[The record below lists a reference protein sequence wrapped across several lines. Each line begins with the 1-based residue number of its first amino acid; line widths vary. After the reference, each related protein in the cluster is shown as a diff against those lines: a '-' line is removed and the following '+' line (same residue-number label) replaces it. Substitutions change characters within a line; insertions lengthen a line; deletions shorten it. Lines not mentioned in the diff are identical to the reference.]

1 MTRRLAPAQRTLP
14 GLLRAH
20 AEDHPSNAFVI
31 DELGTLTWGAA
42 AELALAQAA
51 RFWKL
56 GVRPGDTVG
65 IMLRNRRELLASWF
79 GLGMI
84 GAVEVPIDPRTRA
97 ERLVHTLSQSGCR
110 ELVIGAECL
119 PQLDAVADRLPL
131 ITRVLVV
138 GDERSEQ
145 CDSVPF
151 DELDGDPAQVP
162 WPTVRFSDPVAV
174 MFTSG
179 STGPAKGVVL
189 SHGQHYVNGYH
200 PAALFE
206 IGPGDVV
213 YVCLPLHH
221 NMAQGYGVCVALVS
235 GAAVRVAPHFRAH
248 DFWSDVREHGATI
261 LSFVGAMLVL
271 LAKEEPRVDDADN
284 PLRLGFGVPIPADLH
299 ERFEERFGVRLVHC
313 YGSTEATIVAW
324 NDRAHR
330 KPGAVGRPL
339 PDYDVRVLDDD
350 DVEVPAGVRGQI
362 CVRPHEPCSMFSG
375 YVADAEATVA
385 SWRNLWFH
393 TGDRGWLDDDGD
405 LWFSDRLGDVMRR
418 MGELISSS
426 EVEDA
431 LLSHPAIRLAAVYG
445 VASELIEEEV
455 MAAVVVQDDAQLD
468 AASVRAWCA
477 ERLAPSAVPRFVE
490 FVSELPMTP
499 TGKVEKFKLRRRG
512 VTEATDDARAT
523 SGAVW

>member
-1 MTRRLAPAQRTLP
+1 MRRRLGPAERTLP

-20 AEDHPSNAFVI
+20 AEEHPSDPFVI
-31 DELGTLTWGAA
+31 DELGTLSWGAA
-42 AELALAQAA
+42 AELAFAQAA
-51 RFWKL
+51 RFWRL
-56 GVRPGDTVG
+56 GVRPGDRVG
-65 IMLRNRRELLASWF
+65 IMLENRRELLASWF
-79 GLGMI
+79 GLGSI
-84 GAVEVPIDPRTRA
+84 GAIEVPIDPCTRA
-97 ERLVHTLSQSGCR
+97 DRLVHMLGQSGCR
-110 ELVIGAECL
+110 ELVIGAGCL
-119 PQLDAVADRLPL
+119 GQLDAVADRLPL
-131 ITRVLVV
+131 LTRVLVV
-138 GDERSEQ
+138 GEGRSEQ
-145 CDSVPF
+145 FDSVAF
-151 DELDGDPAQVP
+151 NELDGDPAQIA
-162 WPTVRFSDPVAV
+162 WPAVRCSDPVAV

-200 PAALFE
+200 PAALFD

-221 NMAQGYGVCVALVS
+221 NMAQGYGVCVALAS
-235 GAAVRVAPHFRAH
+235 GAAVRIAPRFGARR
-248 DFWSDVREHGATI
+248 FWPDVREHRATI

-271 LAKEEPRVDDADN
+271 LAKEEPRPDDDQN
-284 PLRLGFGVPIPADLH
+284 PLRLGFGVPIPAELH
-299 ERFEERFGVRLVHC
+299 ARFEERFGMRLVHC
-313 YGSTEATIVAW
+313 YGSTEATIVTW
-324 NDRAHR
+324 NDRADS

-393 TGDRGWLDDDGD
+393 TGDRGWFDDDGD
-405 LWFSDRLGDVMRR
+405 LWFSDRLGDVVRH

-426 EVEDA
+426 EVEQA

-455 MAAVVVQDDAQLD
+455 MAAVVMQDGARLD
-468 AASVRAWCA
+468 AESVRAWCA
-477 ERLAPSAVPRFVE
+477 ERLVPNAVPRFVE
-490 FVSELPMTP
+490 FLGELPMTP
-499 TGKVEKFKLRRRG
+499 TGKVEKFKLRHRG
-512 VTEATDDARAT
+512 VTAATDDARAT
-523 SGAVW
+523 SGMVR